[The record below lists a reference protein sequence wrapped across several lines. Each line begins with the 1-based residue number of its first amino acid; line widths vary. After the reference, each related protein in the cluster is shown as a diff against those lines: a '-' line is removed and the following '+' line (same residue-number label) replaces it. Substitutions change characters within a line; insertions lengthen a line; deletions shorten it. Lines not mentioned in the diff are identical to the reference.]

1 LAVGSA
7 GRRGWAERETQPAV
21 ERAIANDLEVKDA
34 RIGERTALNRAGR
47 AEGAVAALRDQLA
60 RAQAAAAE
68 RD

>member
-1 LAVGSA
+1 M
-7 GRRGWAERETQPAV
+7 QPAV
-21 ERAIANDLEVKDA
+21 ERAIANDLEVKEA